1 MDKDTAKT
9 KTELT
14 FKFGIH
20 SSAEAFLRQIIE
32 DLNDGKAVT
41 IHREDHGFVA
51 DYVLPPTE
59 DNHEPFP
66 LRAVA
71 HHSNHEEKY
80 ADQTAVFNA
89 VSTFVE
95 AGNRRH
101 AELKERERQY
111 QEEKRRRDTGE
122 NK

>member
-20 SSAEAFLRQIIE
+20 SSAEAFLERITE
-32 DLNDGKAVT
+32 DLNDGKVVT

-51 DYVLPPTE
+51 DYVLPPTAE
-59 DNHEPFP
+59 NQYQPFP
-66 LRAVA
+66 LTAVA

-89 VSTFVE
+89 VSAFVE

-101 AELKERERQY
+101 AE
-111 QEEKRRRDTGE
+111 RD
-122 NK
+122 KS